1 MFQCRGLEKQT
12 NVRFGVEV
20 FAGSVLTD
28 LNIKFSKWSSQLING
43 IESIKY
49 QGSTG
54 K

>member
-1 MFQCRGLEKQT
+1 MFQCRGLENQT

-28 LNIKFSKWSSQLING
+28 LNIKFSEWSAQLTNNIEG
-43 IESIKY
+43 IEY
-49 QGSTG
+49 QNRTG